1 MKERGKMTM
10 NSDNRRCSI
19 VSCIM
24 IKDQNVIGILS
35 SRMVDFFDFTTL
47 NYLSSINIMNDL
59 SLYKDI

>member
-1 MKERGKMTM
+1 MKERGKI
-10 NSDNRRCSI
+10 NRKYSI

-35 SRMVDFFDFTTL
+35 SRMIDFFDFTTL